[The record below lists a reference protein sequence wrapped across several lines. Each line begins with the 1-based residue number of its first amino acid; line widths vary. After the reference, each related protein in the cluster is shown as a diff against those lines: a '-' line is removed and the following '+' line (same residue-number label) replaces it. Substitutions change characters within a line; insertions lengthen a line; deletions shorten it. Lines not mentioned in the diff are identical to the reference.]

1 VATVVGMNE
10 HEETTAES
18 RGPLVLAS
26 AGIVI
31 LSLLVVFMLTAMV
44 RHGTGFGSYDF
55 RVLRDFERHRNPHL
69 VHAANVLAD
78 IGTIWMLMISAI
90 VVGLLLRW
98 RGLNAILCA
107 VPLASLLVSGAL
119 VQIMK
124 VSIVRVGPNSQFGF
138 GSPATGSF
146 PSGHAADATALSIGL
161 AIVLVAVLV
170 RRPAERV
177 AVFGL
182 ALAFSIAVGVS
193 RLVLGV
199 HWPTDVVA
207 GWAIGL
213 GAAVAIGTLA
223 VMLTADRPFTV
234 VMPPVRELDRSR
246 A

>member
-1 VATVVGMNE
+1 VATVLGMTDE
-10 HEETTAES
+10 QDTTVDG
-18 RGPLVLAS
+18 RGLLILAS
-26 AGIVI
+26 GGIVI
-31 LSLLVVFMLTAMV
+31 LSLLVVFMLTAIV
-44 RHGTGFGSYDF
+44 QHGTGFRSYDY
-55 RVLRDFERHRNPHL
+55 RVLREFAWHRNPHL

-78 IGTIWMLMISAI
+78 LCTVGMLTLIAI

-98 RGLNAILCA
+98 RGLNTILCV
-107 VPLASLLVSGAL
+107 VPLASLFVTGGI

-124 VSIVRVGPNSQFGF
+124 VAIVRVGPNSQFGF

-161 AIVLVAVLV
+161 AIVLAAVLV

-182 ALAFSIAVGVS
+182 AAAFSLAVGVS

-213 GAAVAIGTLA
+213 GTAVAIGTLA
-223 VMLTADRPFTV
+223 VIVTAERPFTV
-234 VMPPVRELDRSR
+234 AMPPARELDRSR